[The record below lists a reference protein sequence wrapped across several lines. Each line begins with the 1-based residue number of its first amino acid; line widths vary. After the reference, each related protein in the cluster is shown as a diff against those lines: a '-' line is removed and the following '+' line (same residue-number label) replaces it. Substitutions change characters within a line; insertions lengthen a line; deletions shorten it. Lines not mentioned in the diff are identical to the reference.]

1 MNEKL
6 KIRLAE
12 LDVWRDLVNNLE
24 LVRKSSVSYLDE
36 RRESLSDDPSQYDLD
51 YIKDLDRRIRAIDNV
66 CAAILKQIG

>member
-24 LVRKSSVSYLDE
+24 LARKSSVSYLDE

-51 YIKDLDRRIRAIDNV
+51 YIKDLDCRIRAIDNV